1 MGLMAYFRLARAGYV
16 LAREGAF
23 SLIDGSLSPS
33 SGRVALSALRL
44 IERRSVR
51 KTGRV
56 QRLNQAL
63 SRLGPTYVKFGQ
75 TLATRPD
82 IVGADIASDLSG
94 LQDALPPFDMAL
106 VQPIIDAEL
115 GVHAAKLSNISEPIA
130 AASIAQVH
138 KADLTHADGHIER
151 VAVKILRPD
160 IEKRF
165 QRDLDSFYAGAR
177 LAEALVPP
185 LRRMRPTSIVETL
198 DRSAKLELD
207 LRFEASAISEY
218 TENLTD
224 DQKFTCPDVRWDQTA
239 QKVLTTNWMDG
250 IPLKNLDELDAAG
263 LDRKNLSAL
272 LLQGFLKQAIGNG
285 YFHADMHPGN
295 LFANATT
302 GGIVAVDFGIMGRIS
317 MRERR
322 FLAEVLYGFITR
334 DYKRMAQL
342 HIDIGYVPA
351 TQNVDDF
358 AAALRTV
365 GEPMQGRSA
374 RDISMAKVLGQLLAI
389 TEMFDMHA
397 RPELILLQKN
407 MVLVEGVSR
416 MLDPDLDIWTVSK
429 PFVSEW
435 IKEQAGPKGQ
445 IEALLGHGETI
456 VKTLGKMPDLIG
468 RAESVM
474 QAHETELAHHRKNRP
489 ARTIFV
495 FGVIAAVGAIAGY
508 GFGQF

>member
-1 MGLMAYFRLARAGYV
+1 MGLMAYFRLARAGFV

-23 SLIDGSLSPS
+23 SLIDGAALPP
-33 SGRVALSALRL
+33 SGRFALGALRL

-56 QRLNQAL
+56 ERLNQAL

-94 LQDALPPFDMAL
+94 LQDALPPFDMDL

-115 GVHAAKLSNISEPIA
+115 GENAKKLSNISEPIA

-138 KADLTHADGHIER
+138 KADLTHADGKVER

-160 IEKRF
+160 IEHRF
-165 QRDLDSFYAGAR
+165 QRDLDSFFAGAR

-185 LRRMRPTSIVETL
+185 LRRMRPTQIVETL

-218 TENLTD
+218 TENLTE
-224 DQKFTCPDVRWDQTA
+224 DQKFTCPDVRWDQTS
-239 QKVLTTNWMDG
+239 KRILTTNWMDG

-263 LDRKNLSAL
+263 LNRKNLSAL

-285 YFHADMHPGN
+285 FFHADMHPGN
-295 LFANATT
+295 LFANAKT
-302 GGIVAVDFGIMGRIS
+302 GEIVAVDFGIMGRIS

-334 DYKRMAQL
+334 NYKRMAQL
-342 HIDIGYVPA
+342 HIDIGYVPD

-365 GEPMQGRSA
+365 GEPMHGRSA
-374 RDISMAKVLGQLLAI
+374 RDISMAKVLGQLLTI
-389 TEMFDMHA
+389 TEMFEMDA
-397 RPELILLQKN
+397 RPELVLLQKN
-407 MVLVEGVSR
+407 MVLVEGVAR

-429 PFVSEW
+429 PFVSDW
-435 IKEQAGPKGQ
+435 VKEQAGPKGQ
-445 IEALLGHGETI
+445 LDALLGHGETI
-456 VKTLGKMPDLIG
+456 LKTFGKMPELID
-468 RAESVM
+468 RAETVM
-474 QAHETELAHHRKNRP
+474 QAHEAELARHKNGRP
-489 ARTIFV
+489 TRTV
-495 FGVIAAVGAIAGY
+495 LMFGLIATVGAIAGY
-508 GFGQF
+508 ILGQL